1 MNKVT
6 DMQTREGERGAVK
19 ITTVLLVLVLLAV
32 TFTVI
37 KIVPVYTEER
47 QLTHD
52 VDELARIS
60 AVRNYKTEQVEK
72 GIEKLRTAYELPENS
87 ITLVSQAQNHVQID
101 VKYNKVI
108 NLLVTTYDWKVEYSA
123 KGKAF

>member
-1 MNKVT
+1 MSKVT
-6 DMQTREGERGAVK
+6 NLESRGGERGAVK

-72 GIEKLRTAYELPENS
+72 GIEKLRTSYELPENS
-87 ITLVSQAQNHVQID
+87 ITLVSQAQNQVQID

-108 NLLVTTYDWKVEYSA
+108 NLLVTTYDWKVQYSA
-123 KGKAF
+123 KGRAF